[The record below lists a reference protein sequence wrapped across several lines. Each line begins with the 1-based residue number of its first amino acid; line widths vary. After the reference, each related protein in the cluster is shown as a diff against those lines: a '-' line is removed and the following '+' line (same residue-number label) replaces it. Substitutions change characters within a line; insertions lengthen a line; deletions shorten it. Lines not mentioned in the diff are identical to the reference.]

1 MFRLLILIV
10 GLLRIYSSFLCIG
23 AQVAAMSRLLGDR
36 PKRGQSGTPAGSK
49 GSVATEQAE
58 QYLRGVLSST
68 TVPSSRLFRDLS
80 STELRTLT
88 LLLTR

>member
-1 MFRLLILIV
+1 MFRLLILIL
-10 GLLRIYSSFLCIG
+10 GLLRNYSSLLCVG

-36 PKRGQSGTPAGSK
+36 PKRGQGGTPAGSK